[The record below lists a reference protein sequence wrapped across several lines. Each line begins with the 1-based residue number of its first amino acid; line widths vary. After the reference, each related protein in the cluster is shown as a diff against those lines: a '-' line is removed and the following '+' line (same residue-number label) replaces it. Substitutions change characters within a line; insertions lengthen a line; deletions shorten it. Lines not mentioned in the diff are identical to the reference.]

1 LLEQRPGAF
10 AVGEILF
17 ALIFLLALFQ
27 QTMFPPDTFE
37 RAMRDG
43 QVELADQ
50 AAGAEGGKSF
60 AELDELDFGGGRSTV
75 VVKSRAAGLIPRCLA
90 LSTSRRRWL

>member
-1 LLEQRPGAF
+1 
-10 AVGEILF
+10 
-17 ALIFLLALFQ
+17 
-27 QTMFPPDTFE
+27 MFPPDTFE

-43 QVELADQ
+43 QVELADP

-60 AELDELDFGGGRSTV
+60 AELDELDFDGGRRFLRLVVRSTV
-75 VVKSRAAGLIPRCLA
+75 VVKSRAVGLIPRCLA